1 MIVTICITVS
11 FCYKPVYAK
20 VGEGHDADLEAVL
33 FGDRVTTSDMKTT
46 IKMLEAASYLTID
59 QFQSNGQAKLDLLS
73 RNGVKGLPKL
83 EDINIDPGA
92 ANHRKYAHN
101 GWNSEWHQL
110 KYNSQYSKD
119 EKWQKKWKKRKGIL
133 LDTVNE
139 IFGFSWFSNIPLI
152 GSALNDYGEDCDSF
166 CALVYYTHIL
176 GDHEVTDDISQY
188 EVLLPIGGG
197 PLDNSIIQELT
208 YHCET
213 LFSDQERT
221 EAYKSLMDGL
231 DELNDEWLEMGDV
244 NKDKIKKN
252 QEIATKLLKLMEENV
267 PELLENTD
275 FFADVFYKNKV
286 A

>member
-1 MIVTICITVS
+1 MCITVAS
-11 FCYKPVYAK
+11 CYKPVYAK
-20 VGEGHDADLEAVL
+20 VGKGHNADLEAVL
-33 FGDRVTTSDMKTT
+33 FGDRVINSDMQTT

-59 QFQSNGQAKLDLLS
+59 QFQSNGQDRLNLLS
-73 RNGVKGLPKL
+73 GNGVKGLP
-83 EDINIDPGA
+83 EIADINIGPGA
-92 ANHRKYAHN
+92 INHRKYAHN

-119 EKWQKKWKKRKGIL
+119 EKWQKKWKKRKSIL
-133 LDTVNE
+133 LNTVNE
-139 IFGFSWFSNIPLI
+139 IFEFSWFSSIPLI
-152 GSALNDYGEDCDSF
+152 GGVLKDYGEDCDSF

-176 GDHEVTDDISQY
+176 GDHEVTNDISQY

-197 PLDNSIIQELT
+197 PLDNSIIQELS

-213 LFSDQERT
+213 LFSDQERS
-221 EAYKSLMDGL
+221 EAYKALMKGL
-231 DELNDEWLEMGDV
+231 DELNDEWLNMGDV
-244 NKDKIKKN
+244 TESNIKKN

-275 FFADVFYKNKV
+275 FFADVFYKDKV